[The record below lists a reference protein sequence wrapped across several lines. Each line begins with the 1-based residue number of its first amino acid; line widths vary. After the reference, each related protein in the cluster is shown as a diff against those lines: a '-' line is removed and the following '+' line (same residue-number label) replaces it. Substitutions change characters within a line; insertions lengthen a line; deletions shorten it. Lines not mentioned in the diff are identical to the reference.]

1 MLTEPSDLPVL
12 RSITDGIPNPIAA
25 TRSSASGSIASTIA
39 SSSASWESV
48 GVGTS
53 CCSCSV
59 PSASIEPVAIFVPPR
74 STPMTRW
81 VPTGRGYH
89 TAPDGGRREA
99 LPALQGRPHTREG
112 ADGAAAGAARAG
124 ARAGRAKQPGKPRW
138 GRRIGIAVL
147 VLGVLLLVWI
157 VASYLAFRSGV
168 EDANARLPKTVAANL
183 AAQDGL
189 LTSKPSLIMLLG
201 TDGDKTAARQDFRRS
216 DSILLVR
223 TDPKRHRMAYL
234 SIPRDLRVDIPGQG
248 PNKINAA
255 FQLGGPALTMKTVRA
270 LTGLQ
275 PNHVVLVDFDNFKEV
290 IDALGGVEID
300 VPKPILSNRFDCPYA
315 TEARCQQWPGWRF
328 EKGKQTMDGKRALI
342 YSRVRENRLDPA
354 ENDLTRG
361 ERQQAVVEAMTNKL
375 VSARTFAQAALR
387 RRRPRQAADHR
398 PVGRPAAAARLG
410 PVPLER
416 GPLAA
421 LPPRRRAAVDRRRV
435 RARRRRGE
443 QRHPRR
449 CSPAARRRS
458 RRRPGT
464 TFGAGCRVGRGV

>member
-1 MLTEPSDLPVL
+1 MADAEKPYRLYKGG
-12 RSITDGIPNPIAA
+12 R
-25 TRSSASGSIASTIA
+25 TRGK
-39 SSSASWESV
+39 
-48 GVGTS
+48 
-53 CCSCSV
+53 
-59 PSASIEPVAIFVPPR
+59 
-74 STPMTRW
+74 
-81 VPTGRGYH
+81 VPTAPRPERAGRG
-89 TAPDGGRREA
+89 E
-99 LPALQGRPHTREG
+99 
-112 ADGAAAGAARAG
+112 
-124 ARAGRAKQPGKPRW
+124 AGRAKQPGKPRW

-168 EDANARLPKTVAANL
+168 KDANARLPKTVAANL

-223 TDPKRHRMAYL
+223 TDPKRHRMSYL

-342 YSRVRENRLDPA
+342 YSRVRENRLDPG

-375 VSARTFAQAALR
+375 VSARTFAKL
-387 RRRPRQAADHR
+387 PF
-398 PVGRPAAAARLG
+398 VGDNLVKPLTTDLSAGQLLQLGWTRFRSNEGRSLHCRLG
-410 PVPLER
+410 GEPQSIGGESVLVGGEENSATLSMFTGRSAPQ
-416 GPLAA
+416 
-421 LPPRRRAAVDRRRV
+421 PP
-435 RARRRRGE
+435 
-443 QRHPRR
+443 
-449 CSPAARRRS
+449 
-458 RRRPGT
+458 RPGT

>member
-1 MLTEPSDLPVL
+1 MADAEKPYRLYKGG
-12 RSITDGIPNPIAA
+12 R
-25 TRSSASGSIASTIA
+25 TRGK
-39 SSSASWESV
+39 
-48 GVGTS
+48 
-53 CCSCSV
+53 
-59 PSASIEPVAIFVPPR
+59 
-74 STPMTRW
+74 
-81 VPTGRGYH
+81 VPT
-89 TAPDGGRREA
+89 AP
-99 LPALQGRPHTREG
+99 RPER
-112 ADGAAAGAARAG
+112 AARVEP
-124 ARAGRAKQPGKPRW
+124 GRAKPPGKPRW

-147 VLGVLLLVWI
+147 ALGVLLIVWL
-157 VASYLAFRSGV
+157 VASYLAFRNGV
-168 EDANARLPKTVAANL
+168 EEANARLPKAVEANL

-223 TDPKRHRMAYL
+223 TDPKRHRMSYL

-361 ERQQAVVEAMTNKL
+361 ERQQAVVEAMTQQ
-375 VSARTFAQAALR
+375 ARLRADVRQAALR
-387 RRRPRQAADHR
+387 RRRPRQAADDR
-398 PVGRPAAAARLG
+398 PLGRPAPAARLG
-410 PVPLER
+410 PLPLER

-443 QRHPRR
+443 QRHAGDVHRPLGAAAAAARNDVRRRLQGRPRR
-449 CSPAARRRS
+449 LVRVAAWGSSAGSSSGCWPARS
-458 RRRPGT
+458 RAR
-464 TFGAGCRVGRGV
+464 